1 METGQRPKEKAAV
14 PDCPRRS
21 RALAGGGLWESWRDP
36 EGPKDGPRVET
47 CTIITTAA
55 NDFMAD
61 LHDRMPVKL
70 ESDQLPYWLDCE
82 FADKEKLKS
91 FLAPRDWEDFEIS
104 EATL

>member
-1 METGQRPKEKAAV
+1 
-14 PDCPRRS
+14 
-21 RALAGGGLWESWRDP
+21 
-36 EGPKDGPRVET
+36 
-47 CTIITTAA
+47 
-55 NDFMAD
+55 MAD